1 MYNDFHRN
9 ALIKEQGGP
18 RSLACTLLF
27 IGGGKPSEDNT
38 LQRSIRKLKLA
49 VFLGEVYVIMN
60 FNILQENWL
69 DIGGSSQ
76 TVTVYYKHFL
86 RRDESKWKYLII

>member
-27 IGGGKPSEDNT
+27 IGGGNFKPSEDDI

-49 VFLGEVYVIMN
+49 VF
-60 FNILQENWL
+60 FR
-69 DIGGSSQ
+69 GSICN
-76 TVTVYYKHFL
+76 YEF
-86 RRDESKWKYLII
+86 

>member
-38 LQRSIRKLKLA
+38 LQSIRKLKLA
-49 VFLGEVYVIMN
+49 VF
-60 FNILQENWL
+60 FR
-69 DIGGSSQ
+69 GSICN
-76 TVTVYYKHFL
+76 YEF
-86 RRDESKWKYLII
+86 

>member
-49 VFLGEVYVIMN
+49 VFFRGSI
-60 FNILQENWL
+60 ILCNYE
-69 DIGGSSQ
+69 
-76 TVTVYYKHFL
+76 F
-86 RRDESKWKYLII
+86 

>member
-9 ALIKEQGGP
+9 ALIKEQGGS

-27 IGGGKPSEDNT
+27 IGGGKPSEDNIHCKEA
-38 LQRSIRKLKLA
+38 LENLNWQF
-49 VFLGEVYVIMN
+49 FLGEVYVIMN

-69 DIGGSSQ
+69 DIGGFSQ
-76 TVTVYYKHFL
+76 TVTVYYKHLL
-86 RRDESKWKYLII
+86 RRDESKWK

>member
-18 RSLACTLLF
+18 RSLACTILF

-38 LQRSIRKLKLA
+38 LYKEALENLNWQF
-49 VFLGEVYVIMN
+49 FLGEVYVIMN
-60 FNILQENWL
+60 FNILQEN
-69 DIGGSSQ
+69 
-76 TVTVYYKHFL
+76 
-86 RRDESKWKYLII
+86 

>member
-27 IGGGKPSEDNT
+27 IGGGKPSEDNI

-49 VFLGEVYVIMN
+49 VF
-60 FNILQENWL
+60 FR
-69 DIGGSSQ
+69 GSICN
-76 TVTVYYKHFL
+76 YEF
-86 RRDESKWKYLII
+86 